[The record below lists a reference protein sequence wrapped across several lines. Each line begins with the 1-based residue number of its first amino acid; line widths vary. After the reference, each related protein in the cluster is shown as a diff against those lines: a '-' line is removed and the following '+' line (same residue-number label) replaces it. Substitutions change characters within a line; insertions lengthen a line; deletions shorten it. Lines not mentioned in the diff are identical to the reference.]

1 MCLHFCNMTI
11 LLCTCVFSV
20 PEEQTATPIPA
31 AGLTLEVLTTTV
43 CFNKA
48 VKLLCRHPDVLESGI
63 FSTTRPSWKENGT
76 VVALDGG
83 MYRSA
88 KQINETQVILEL
100 VPERSHFE
108 PSGAH
113 NYTCFLPLAGGGALE
128 SNLILIRPRGM
139 HGMHY
144 TRVRH
149 PFWDTMNNGTPVL
162 RRPRADC
169 HHSWTV
175 GRPRETNMV
184 RQPRA
189 RLASSTKSRS

>member
-1 MCLHFCNMTI
+1 MQARTQPTVCLHFCNMTI

-113 NYTCFLPLAGGGALE
+113 NYTCFLPLVGGGALE
-128 SNLILIRPRGM
+128 SNLIQIRPQGM

-144 TRVRH
+144 TS
-149 PFWDTMNNGTPVL
+149 TYI
-162 RRPRADC
+162 
-169 HHSWTV
+169 
-175 GRPRETNMV
+175 
-184 RQPRA
+184 QQ
-189 RLASSTKSRS
+189 SSTLTESYIVNLQHLCSDHYSVSVVHLYRNS